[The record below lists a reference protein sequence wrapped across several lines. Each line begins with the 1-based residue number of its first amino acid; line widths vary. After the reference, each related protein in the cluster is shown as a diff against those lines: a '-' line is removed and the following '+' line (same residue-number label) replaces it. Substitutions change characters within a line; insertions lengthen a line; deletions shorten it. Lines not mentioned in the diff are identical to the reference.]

1 MQYKQVPQIPFSRF
15 DVIRPAI
22 RRMQGYV
29 PGEQPQE
36 LDGYIKIN
44 SNENP
49 YPPSPRVLQALQQAL
64 GDQPHAQ
71 NRQAQQNRQNQHALL
86 GIYPSPTAQDLRQKA
101 AQVYGLEPDQILVGN
116 GSDDV
121 LTMLMRTCIDPGD
134 RVAYPVPTYSLY
146 DILVAMQDGRAIHVP
161 WPEDFSLPV
170 QQLAESQAKLT
181 FVANPN
187 APFGNFT
194 PLEQLEALAQHVSG
208 LLVIDEAYVDFAEDS
223 ALPFIAKYP
232 QVVIL
237 RTLSKSFSLAGMRIG
252 LAFGHPDLLGELMKV
267 KDSYNMNRLSIV
279 AAVAALEDYDWM
291 QANVAKI
298 RATRSRLS
306 RVLQDLG
313 YQVYP
318 SQANFIVARMTG
330 VNQQAM
336 YEWLK
341 QQQILVRYFSTA
353 ELADCLRISI
363 GTDEEI
369 DRLLAAMGQ
378 FLAQPMPDR

>member
-1 MQYKQVPQIPFSRF
+1 MKIRIPLRHGSCRHSN
-15 DVIRPAI
+15 
-22 RRMQGYV
+22 RRLETS
-29 PGEQPQE
+29 PTR
-36 LDGYIKIN
+36 KIGKPN
-44 SNENP
+44 KI
-49 YPPSPRVLQALQQAL
+49 
-64 GDQPHAQ
+64 GK
-71 NRQAQQNRQNQHALL
+71 NQHALL

-101 AQVYGLEPDQILVGN
+101 AQVYGPRSQTRSWLATAR
-116 GSDDV
+116 DDV

-146 DILVAMQDGRAIHVP
+146 DILVAMQDGRAVHVP

-252 LAFGHPDLLGELMKV
+252 LAFGHPDLLDELMKV

-279 AAVAALEDYDWM
+279 AAVAALEDYGWM
-291 QANVAKI
+291 RANVAKI
-298 RATRSRLS
+298 RATRTRLS
-306 RVLQDLG
+306 RALQDLG